1 MTLFN
6 ALFGNAFSLPYTTM
20 LRDVTPPQ
28 RTEIV
33 TYTKRYTRKGVR
45 IVPLEVR
52 ALPGNSR
59 GKARR

>member
-1 MTLFN
+1 MTSLNAIFN
-6 ALFGNAFSLPYTTM
+6 LLTEGFKPLQFN
-20 LRDVTPPQ
+20 Q

-33 TYTKRYTRKGVR
+33 TYTKQYTRKGVR